1 MSKRSD
7 SWAARE
13 LHSEAQGTLDPW
25 AGRSFQSL
33 QEELHR
39 IECLNRVSELLEQTL
54 DLDEM
59 LPRLLQLLQNIFGSD
74 RTWLLYPC
82 DPEIVTFR
90 LPFMLTRPGF
100 EVSFDAQQEIPLGA
114 SGAAMVREAL
124 ETPAPIAHGQSNPV
138 PWQSEMVTRFQIR
151 SQLYTPIR
159 PRLGKPW
166 LLGLHQCA
174 YDRDWTPQE
183 RRLFRDIAARM
194 GETFSN
200 LLYHQ
205 ELKRSEEKYRQVLEN
220 LKEVILQIDAEGR
233 LRFLNSAWSDFTGLP
248 VAEALGTPFARHL
261 HAKDRPRVRRRL
273 QQLLTQK
280 TATTHFEAR
289 FCQPDGSYR
298 WGEVLAR
305 GGQEKE
311 GAPWG
316 ISATV
321 IDISERKQAEE
332 ARAEAQAAKELDR
345 LKTNFV
351 NAVSHDLR
359 TPLTSIKG
367 YAEFLSEGIGGMLV
381 PEQAGF
387 VHQIERGVQRLEHL
401 VNDLLDFARLDA
413 GTFSLRVEE
422 ADFALK
428 VRHIAESFRPLI
440 EDAGIHLILEGVDE
454 PLQACMDRQRIGQ
467 VLSNLIQNAITF
479 TPAGGT
485 VRVRAQRVG
494 DAIRCEV
501 IDSGEGIAAK
511 DLSKLFT
518 RFGQLESGRAKGGT
532 GLGLSI
538 SKALIEAHR
547 GTIGVVSEPGRGSTF
562 WFTLPTREV

>member
-1 MSKRSD
+1 MGKRND
-7 SWAARE
+7 TWAARE
-13 LHSEAQGTLDPW
+13 LFSEAQGELDPW
-25 AGRSFQSL
+25 AGRSLQSL

-54 DLDEM
+54 DLDMM
-59 LPRLLQLLQNIFGSD
+59 LPRLLQLLQDIFESD

-82 DPEIVTFR
+82 DPEIDAFKV
-90 LPFMLTRPGF
+90 PFLLTRPGF
-100 EVSFDAQQEIPLGA
+100 EIPSGEQHEISLGA
-114 SGAAMVREAL
+114 SGAAMMREAL
-124 ETPAPIAHGQSNPV
+124 ETPTPVAHGRNNPV
-138 PWQSEMVTRFQIR
+138 PWQSEMVSLFQIR

-166 LLGLHQCA
+166 LLGLHQCT
-174 YDRDWTPQE
+174 YDRNWTPQE
-183 RRLFRDIAARM
+183 QRLFRDIAARM

-205 ELKRSEEKYRQVLEN
+205 ELKRSEEKYRQVIES
-220 LKEVILQIDAEGR
+220 LKEVIVQIDAEGR

-248 VAEALGTPFARHL
+248 VAEALGTPFTRHL

-280 TATTHFEAR
+280 TETTHFEAR
-289 FCQPDGSYR
+289 FCLPDGSYR
-298 WGEVLAR
+298 WGEVLAQR
-305 GGQEKE
+305 VQEKE
-311 GAPWG
+311 GAPVG

-367 YAEFLSEGIGGMLV
+367 YAEFLSEGIAGMLV
-381 PEQAGF
+381 PEQQGF
-387 VHQIERGVQRLEHL
+387 VRQIERGVHRLEHL

-440 EDAGIHLILEGVDE
+440 EDSAIHLILEGVDE
-454 PLQACMDRQRIGQ
+454 PLPACMDRQRIGQ

-485 VRVRAQRVG
+485 LRLRALRVG
-494 DAIRCEV
+494 DGIRCEV

-511 DLSKLFT
+511 DLAKLFT
-518 RFGQLESGRAKGGT
+518 RFGQLDSGRAKGGT

-538 SKALIEAHR
+538 SKSLIEAH
-547 GTIGVVSEPGRGSTF
+547 GGSIGVVSELGRGSTF
-562 WFTLPTREV
+562 WFTIPAREV